1 MVALYGLDAGT
12 GRGGDAVRAVAAR
25 LGIRMRTIAPV
36 NLDDLVGA
44 VAGLPGMRPSR
55 KPYDGP
61 VPDDEFMLVCNM
73 AGPLLDEL
81 LAAMRADGVSV
92 AHKAQLTVH
101 NRLWPVRVLM
111 GEVAREHA
119 AMTAR
124 VQGELDI

>member
-12 GRGGDAVRAVAAR
+12 GRGDAVRAVAAR